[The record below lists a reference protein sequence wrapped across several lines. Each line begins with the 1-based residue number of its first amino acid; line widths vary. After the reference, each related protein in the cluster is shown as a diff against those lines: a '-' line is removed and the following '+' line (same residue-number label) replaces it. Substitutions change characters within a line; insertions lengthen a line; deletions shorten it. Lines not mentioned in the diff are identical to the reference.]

1 MGAQQNSLRP
11 AKLSG
16 QSVIIVSYNS
26 ASTMTGCLHSV
37 LLTFN
42 EGDEVIVVDNASQ
55 DNTVKIVEGFLT
67 QTSRLKLIQCQENT
81 GFSRG
86 CNIGLFEAK
95 GQYLTL
101 LNPDT
106 VVSPRWLEKLA
117 RVAQDPKVGAAG
129 PLSDNVG
136 GNQSLVFHLPPGVR
150 FNEIQDHLT
159 EKYSGQTETT
169 KILFGMCLMVRRDVF
184 NKVGLLDENLF
195 LGNDDLEFS
204 WRLRTHGLELKIVKD
219 VFVHHQNHVS
229 FGSISQAQK
238 DEWIT
243 QSAAALKAKLRA
255 YYGYDPTDE
264 EVWGVKF

>member
-1 MGAQQNSLRP
+1 
-11 AKLSG
+11 
-16 QSVIIVSYNS
+16 V
-26 ASTMTGCLHSV
+26 
-37 LLTFN
+37 
-42 EGDEVIVVDNASQ
+42 
-55 DNTVKIVEGFLT
+55 
-67 QTSRLKLIQCQENT
+67 
-81 GFSRG
+81 
-86 CNIGLFEAK
+86 
-95 GQYLTL
+95 
-101 LNPDT
+101 
-106 VVSPRWLEKLA
+106 
-117 RVAQDPKVGAAG
+117 G

-136 GNQSLVFHLPPGVR
+136 GNQSVVCHLPPGLKL
-150 FNEIQDHLT
+150 NEIQDHLT
-159 EKYSGQTETT
+159 EKYSSQTETT

-255 YYGYDPTDE
+255 YYGYDPTNE
-264 EVWGVKF
+264 EVWGVRF